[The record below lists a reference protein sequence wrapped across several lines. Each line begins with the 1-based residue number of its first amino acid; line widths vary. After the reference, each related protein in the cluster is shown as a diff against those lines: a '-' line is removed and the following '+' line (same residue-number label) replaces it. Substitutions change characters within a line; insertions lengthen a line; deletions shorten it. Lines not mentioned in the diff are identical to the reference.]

1 MNRLVV
7 CVYVEEKWCGRPFLC
22 DRHLLLFPPSSTKK
36 RRFSSRVANH
46 AHQVVVPCHVLDL
59 LKQSPM
65 VDSIVSS
72 REIYEDYACDFTCFK
87 SIFDVL
93 GKVQH
98 LGSTPF
104 AGAEASLL
112 WYKDMFDNGSQA
124 VQYQALVQF
133 VEVTQKGNWS
143 EAFRARWVLSWF
155 QKGNNTCLSPESR

>member
-1 MNRLVV
+1 MCYCAR
-7 CVYVEEKWCGRPFLC
+7 VEQAQYQLRCQKFLISSVRISSSPAAFPFFDALAS
-22 DRHLLLFPPSSTKK
+22 F
-36 RRFSSRVANH
+36 
-46 AHQVVVPCHVLDL
+46 
-59 LKQSPM
+59 
-65 VDSIVSS
+65 DSIVSS